1 MDLWGRIEMVSKG
14 MYFVIVLLMLMLA
27 VLGIALLFANAV
39 GYEQSYI
46 SSDQFV
52 YLLGDVLFL
61 MVILELSKTIII
73 YATQHEFYLQGI
85 VTAVLIAV
93 CRNIIFIKFEDKPDV
108 IYSAVAAAIIVL
120 ALLVVLKYAPTR
132 LQSPLPKNMCEMNIT
147 MKDKPG
153 ALASVAGIIAKNGG
167 NIMSGRIAG
176 IGEGKSIWVA
186 LVDVSKSDAKL
197 IEDDLKR
204 NEFVEDLEFSSED
217 A

>member
-1 MDLWGRIEMVSKG
+1 MDLWERIERVSKG

-27 VLGIALLFANAV
+27 VLGIAMLFANAV
-39 GYEQSYI
+39 GYEQPYI

-52 YLLGDVLFL
+52 HLLGDVLFL
-61 MVILELSKTIII
+61 MVILELSKTVII

-93 CRNIIFIKFEDKPDV
+93 CRNIIFIKFEKPDV
-108 IYSAVAAAIIVL
+108 VYSAVAAAIIVL

-204 NEFVEDLEFSSED
+204 NEFVEDLEFSSEG